1 MRSFPRAKIDQIRIA
16 FDGNAVLF
24 VSESERIYQHER
36 IQAFMDNE
44 RAKADIP
51 LQKGPFAIFL
61 LTIAHIQ
68 ELFKDKGNSP
78 IRTALVTSRNA
89 PAHERAIKTL
99 RKWNVHIDEAF
110 FLSGVSK
117 RDVLSAFGAHIFFD
131 DKHVHADPAS
141 EVVPSA
147 VVQYREGD
155 NPEK

>member
-24 VSESERIYQHER
+24 VSESERIYQHEGM
-36 IQAFMDNE
+36 QVFMDNG

-68 ELFKDKGNSP
+68 ESFKDKGNSP
-78 IRTALVTSRNA
+78 IRMALVTSRNA

-110 FLSGVSK
+110 FLGGVSK
-117 RDVLSAFGAHIFFD
+117 RDVLSAFGAHILFD

-141 EVVPSA
+141 EVIPSA
-147 VVQYREGD
+147 VV
-155 NPEK
+155 

>member
-24 VSESERIYQHER
+24 VSESARIYQHEGM
-36 IQAFMDNE
+36 QAFMDNE
-44 RAKADIP
+44 RAKVDIP

-110 FLSGVSK
+110 FLGGVSK

>member
-1 MRSFPRAKIDQIRIA
+1 MRSFPRAKIDQIHIA

-24 VSESERIYQHER
+24 VSESERIYQHEGM
-36 IQAFMDNE
+36 QAFMDNG

-99 RKWNVHIDEAF
+99 RKWNARKWDF
-110 FLSGVSK
+110 SK
-117 RDVLSAFGAHIFFD
+117 AGR
-131 DKHVHADPAS
+131 
-141 EVVPSA
+141 
-147 VVQYREGD
+147 
-155 NPEK
+155 

>member
-24 VSESERIYQHER
+24 VSESEHIYQHEGM
-36 IQAFMDNE
+36 QAFMDNE
-44 RAKADIP
+44 RATADIP

-110 FLSGVSK
+110 FLGGVSK

>member
-24 VSESERIYQHER
+24 VSESERIYQHEGM
-36 IQAFMDNE
+36 QVFMDNG

-99 RKWNVHIDEAF
+99 RKWNVHIDEVF
-110 FLSGVSK
+110 FLGGVSK

>member
-24 VSESERIYQHER
+24 VSESERIYQHEGM
-36 IQAFMDNE
+36 QAFMDNG

-110 FLSGVSK
+110 FLGRVSAMCF
-117 RDVLSAFGAHIFFD
+117 RHLVHISFLTINMFMQTL
-131 DKHVHADPAS
+131 HQRLFPL
-141 EVVPSA
+141 
-147 VVQYREGD
+147 R
-155 NPEK
+155 

>member
-1 MRSFPRAKIDQIRIA
+1 MAECDLFQEQKLTKCIA
-16 FDGNAVLF
+16 FDGDAVLF
-24 VSESERIYQHER
+24 VSESERIYQHEGM
-36 IQAFMDNE
+36 QAFMDNE
-44 RAKADIP
+44 RATADIP

-110 FLSGVSK
+110 FSWWSK
-117 RDVLSAFGAHIFFD
+117 
-131 DKHVHADPAS
+131 
-141 EVVPSA
+141 
-147 VVQYREGD
+147 
-155 NPEK
+155 

>member
-24 VSESERIYQHER
+24 VSESERIYQHEG

-51 LQKGPFAIFL
+51 LQKGPFAFFL

-78 IRTALVTSRNA
+78 IRRWLLREMLPHTSVQSKLCENGMYILMRC
-89 PAHERAIKTL
+89 
-99 RKWNVHIDEAF
+99 F
-110 FLSGVSK
+110 FLV
-117 RDVLSAFGAHIFFD
+117 
-131 DKHVHADPAS
+131 
-141 EVVPSA
+141 E
-147 VVQYREGD
+147 
-155 NPEK
+155 